1 MPGRERNECSSTQL
15 PLLPHRAI
23 QEGAEG
29 KQGCSQTHFSTAQA
43 LSPHVNLDTKP
54 TQGTVLPQE
63 PET

>member
-1 MPGRERNECSSTQL
+1 MPARERNERSSTQL
-15 PLLPHRAI
+15 PLLPHRAT

-29 KQGCSQTHFSTAQA
+29 EQGCSQTLHSTAQP
-43 LSPHVNLDTKP
+43 LSPRVNLDTKP

>member
-1 MPGRERNECSSTQL
+1 MPARERNERSSTQL
-15 PLLPHRAI
+15 PLLPHRAT

-29 KQGCSQTHFSTAQA
+29 CSQTLYSTAQP

-54 TQGTVLPQE
+54 TRGTVLPQE